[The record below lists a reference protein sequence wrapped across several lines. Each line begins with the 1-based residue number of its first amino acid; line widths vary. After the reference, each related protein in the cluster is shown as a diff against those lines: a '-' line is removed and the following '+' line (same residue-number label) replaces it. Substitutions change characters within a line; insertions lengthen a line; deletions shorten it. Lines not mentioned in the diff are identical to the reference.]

1 MAALGQT
8 NCFKVFADGDA
19 DRVVLYALRKVS
31 TGDTIDVGPGALG
44 DFLAPKAAAV
54 IGATVTLIAS
64 CVITGTV
71 VTIPLSMTNDAGWL
85 LVWGASA

>member
-1 MAALGQT
+1 VAVLNAQ
-8 NCFKVFADGDA
+8 NVFKVFADGDS
-19 DRVVLYALRKVS
+19 DRVVLYALRKIS
-31 TGDTIDVGPGALG
+31 TGDTVDVGLGALN

-54 IGATVTLIAS
+54 IGTTVTLIAS